1 MKFVPLFFAPA
12 PRPVGL
18 CLCYRCVEIVGRYN
32 VDGSQISVSGISGG
46 GMMSTQMHVAYSSVI
61 MGAGI
66 IAGGTVQRRRTAIYC
81 VHTSRFRI
89 L

>member
-1 MKFVPLFFAPA
+1 
-12 PRPVGL
+12 
-18 CLCYRCVEIVGRYN
+18 
-32 VDGSQISVSGISGG
+32 VDRSQISVSGMSGG

-66 IAGGTVQRRRTAIYC
+66 IAGGTGQRRRTAIYC